1 MPQPG
6 MATDPGNLAGA
17 LGNVAQLGHAL
28 GRTQDDVPV
37 KDATTLNPYIDR
49 KVFSKEREKKI
60 ALGHKADD
68 HEDEQNW
75 QQTM

>member
-1 MPQPG
+1 MPVQH
-6 MATDPGNLAGA
+6 
-17 LGNVAQLGHAL
+17 HA
-28 GRTQDDVPV
+28 
-37 KDATTLNPYIDR
+37 DR
-49 KVFSKEREKKI
+49 KVLQKECEKKI

>member
-1 MPQPG
+1 M
-6 MATDPGNLAGA
+6 T
-17 LGNVAQLGHAL
+17 
-28 GRTQDDVPV
+28 
-37 KDATTLNPYIDR
+37 KDIRITFRDTPEDYERIRSKTLR
-49 KVFSKEREKKI
+49 KEREKKI